1 MGFDELRKH
10 LIKRLKHYGITTNV
24 LDAME
29 KVPRELFVSERQK
42 PYAYQDTP
50 LSIGMGQTI
59 SAPHMVAIMCSLLR
73 IEEGMTILEVGT
85 GSGYHAAVM
94 AELIKEKGH
103 IYTIEC
109 NETLAHNAN
118 ENLKKTGY
126 TNITVIRGDGSEG
139 LKEYAP
145 YDRISVAAAAP
156 EIPQPLIDQLKEGRG
171 RMVIPIGTRHHQELY
186 LVTKNHKTRKEKKG
200 GVAFVPLTGKYGIQ
214 SNVKN

>member
-1 MGFDELRKH
+1 MGPAELRKH
-10 LIKRLKHYGITTNV
+10 LIKRLKHYNITTDV

-29 KVPRELFVSERQK
+29 RVPRELFVSERQT

-59 SAPHMVAIMCSLLR
+59 SAPHMVAIMCNLLE
-73 IEEGMTILEVGT
+73 IDKGMTILEVGT

-94 AELIKEKGH
+94 AELTKEKGH

-126 TNITVIRGDGSEG
+126 TNITVLTGDGSEG
-139 LKEYAP
+139 LEEHAP

-156 EIPQPLIDQLKEGRG
+156 EMPQPLIDQLKEGSG
-171 RMVIPIGTRHHQELY
+171 RMVIPIGTHHQELY
-186 LVTKNHKTRKEKKG
+186 LVTKNHKTKIERKG
-200 GVAFVPLTGKYGIQ
+200 GVAFVPLTGKYGIE
-214 SNVKN
+214 SKHKP